1 MPPYPPLSNSDG
13 MPAYPP
19 VPSSDAGSS
28 YPPMPTATEGPVYP
42 GLAEYMGLEFSES
55 VIRENMPEYLL
66 PAVRNPVRSSLHNKG
81 LFTLDGD
88 CDCDCDCDSVR
99 NRDCDSNREINKD
112 HDSNS

>member
-19 VPSSDAGSS
+19 VPSSDAGTP
-28 YPPMPTATEGPVYP
+28 YPPMPTAAEGPVYP

-66 PAVRNPVRSSLHNKG
+66 PAVRNPVRSSLQTKG

-88 CDCDCDCDSVR
+88 
-99 NRDCDSNREINKD
+99 
-112 HDSNS
+112 